1 MPSLPAPHFDIV
13 PLSTTLSTWRTK
25 ASVSYQLR
33 TGLKAFKTCVHSF
46 HQEVIIRQPK
56 FINIIRIVEN
66 SEDKNPKDIAGN
78 VNDIFPTI
86 VYSPASFAFL
96 VGSQSNT
103 IQLMDVALALHFW
116 LHLYALRVWVD
127 INHGLETHND

>member
-1 MPSLPAPHFDIV
+1 M
-13 PLSTTLSTWRTK
+13 
-25 ASVSYQLR
+25 
-33 TGLKAFKTCVHSF
+33 HSF

-103 IQLMDVALALHFW
+103 IQLMDVAIALHFC

-127 INHGLETHND
+127 INHGLQTQSD

>member
-1 MPSLPAPHFDIV
+1 M
-13 PLSTTLSTWRTK
+13 
-25 ASVSYQLR
+25 
-33 TGLKAFKTCVHSF
+33 
-46 HQEVIIRQPK
+46 
-56 FINIIRIVEN
+56 VEN
-66 SEDKNPKDIAGN
+66 SEYKNTKNPKDIAGN

-86 VYSPASFAFL
+86 VYYSPASFAFL

-127 INHGLETHND
+127 INHGLRTHND

>member
-1 MPSLPAPHFDIV
+1 M
-13 PLSTTLSTWRTK
+13 
-25 ASVSYQLR
+25 Y
-33 TGLKAFKTCVHSF
+33 VHSS
-46 HQEVIIRQPK
+46 HQEVIITKERQPK

-66 SEDKNPKDIAGN
+66 SVDKNPIDIAGN

-103 IQLMDVALALHFW
+103 IQLMDVALALH
-116 LHLYALRVWVD
+116 LYALRVWVD
-127 INHGLETHND
+127 INHGLQTHND